1 MRTTVSIEDSLL
13 TAAKQRALERKTTLS
28 GVVEDALRLALSS
41 EPDGEETERIE
52 LPVSRRTGGTRPGID
67 VSAGSRLRDLMDDA

>member
-13 TAAKQRALERKTTLS
+13 TAAKQRALEQETTLS
-28 GVVEDALRLALSS
+28 GIVEDALRLSLSS
-41 EPDGEETERIE
+41 EPDSQEPERIE
-52 LPVSRRTGGTRPGID
+52 LPVSRRTGGTRPGIE